1 MMTGRANVRSKPQSE
16 KDVSLMPASPVAM
29 EPEQVVKIMLSKIGE
44 IATLPE
50 VTAKIIA
57 AVDDPKSTAHDLHNI
72 IKNDP
77 ALATKILKVVNSAFY
92 GLPGQVSD
100 LDRAIVLLGLSAV
113 KNIAI
118 SASISRLFTA
128 EKISDQFSARD
139 IWRHSVGVAVATRQF
154 CTIIGKKAFAEEAF
168 LAGLIHDLG
177 ILIERQANPEQ
188 LADIIGNASKREKA
202 FHVIETETLGVD
214 HQILGAALA
223 AKWKFPRGL
232 QTVMGYHHRIDVLSA
247 ENRLLPVVV
256 HIADTLCCHDSV
268 GFYLTAADQ
277 KVEEA
282 LLQSVGLSEA
292 DFSAVRENL
301 MEHVEQAEVILMGG

>member
-1 MMTGRANVRSKPQSE
+1 
-16 KDVSLMPASPVAM
+16 MPPSPVAM
-29 EPEQVVKIMLSKIGE
+29 EPEQVIKVMLGKIGD

-50 VTAKIIA
+50 VTAQIIA

-154 CTIIGKKAFAEEAF
+154 CTIIGRKSSAEEAF

-188 LADIIGNASKREKA
+188 LAEIIGIASKREQA
-202 FHVIETETLGVD
+202 FHVVETEVLGVD

-247 ENRLLPVVV
+247 ENRLLPVIV

-277 KVEEA
+277 KIDEG
-282 LLQSVGLSEA
+282 LLQSVGLAEA
-292 DFSAVRENL
+292 DFVTVRESL
-301 MEHVEQAEVILMGG
+301 LEQVEQAEAILMGG

>member
-1 MMTGRANVRSKPQSE
+1 
-16 KDVSLMPASPVAM
+16 MPASPVAM
-29 EPEQVVKIMLSKIGE
+29 EPEQVVKTMLGRIGD

-100 LDRAIVLLGLSAV
+100 LDRAIILLGLSAV

-128 EKISDQFSARD
+128 ERISDQFSARD
-139 IWRHSVGVAVATRQF
+139 IWRHSVGVGVATRQF
-154 CTIIGKKAFAEEAF
+154 CTMIGKKSCAEEAF

-188 LADIIGNASKREKA
+188 LAEIIGIAGKREQA
-202 FHVIETETLGVD
+202 FHVIETEMLGVD
-214 HQILGAALA
+214 HQLLGAALA

-232 QTVMGYHHRIDVLSA
+232 QTVMGYHHRPEVLSA
-247 ENRLLPVVV
+247 DNRLLPVVV
-256 HIADTLCCHDSV
+256 HIADTLCCHDSI

-277 KVEEA
+277 KVDEGI
-282 LLQSVGLSEA
+282 LQSVGLSEA
-292 DFSAVRENL
+292 NFVAVRENL
-301 MEHVEQAEVILMGG
+301 LEQVDQTETILMGG

>member
-1 MMTGRANVRSKPQSE
+1 MAAT
-16 KDVSLMPASPVAM
+16 PVVLD
-29 EPEQVVKIMLSKIGE
+29 PEQIVKITLSKIGE

-50 VTAKIIA
+50 VTARIIS
-57 AVDDPKSTAHDLHNI
+57 AVDDPKSTAHDLHKI

-118 SASISRLFTA
+118 SASIARLFTA

-154 CTIIGKKAFAEEAF
+154 CGLLGKKAFVEEAF

-177 ILIERQANPEQ
+177 LLVERQANPEQ
-188 LADIIGNASKREKA
+188 LAEIIGLAGKREKP
-202 FHVIETETLGVD
+202 FHVIENEFLGVD
-214 HQILGAALA
+214 HQVLGAALA
-223 AKWKFPRGL
+223 AKWKFPRAL
-232 QTVMGYHHRIDVLSA
+232 QTVLGYHHRVDVLSP
-247 ENRLLPVVV
+247 ENRLLPVMV
-256 HIADTLCCHDSV
+256 HIADTLCAHDSV
-268 GFYLTAADQ
+268 GFYLTACEQ
-277 KVEEA
+277 QVGEGV
-282 LLQSVGLSEA
+282 LQSVGLTEA
-292 DFSAVRENL
+292 DLNSVRETL
-301 MEHVEQAEVILMGG
+301 TEQVELAEGLLMG

>member
-1 MMTGRANVRSKPQSE
+1 
-16 KDVSLMPASPVAM
+16 MPATPVALD
-29 EPEQVVKIMLSKIGE
+29 PDQVVKVTLSRIGD

-50 VTAKIIA
+50 VTSKIIS

-154 CTIIGKKAFAEEAF
+154 CTMIGKKAFAEEAF

-177 ILIERQANPEQ
+177 ILIERQAHPDQ
-188 LADIIGNASKREKA
+188 LAEIIGTAAKREKP
-202 FHVIETETLGVD
+202 FHTIETEALGVD
-214 HQILGAALA
+214 HQLLGAALA

-232 QTVMGYHHRIDVLSA
+232 QTVLGYHHRIDVLSD

-268 GFYLTAADQ
+268 GFYLTASEQ
-277 KVEEA
+277 QVSTT

-292 DFSAVRENL
+292 DFNTVREGL
-301 MEHVEQAEVILMGG
+301 LEQVEVAEVVLMGG